1 MSPER
6 LAEIRARLEA
16 ATPGPWKARRTR
28 TDLAF
33 HVPAMVVWERSEGTT
48 RVLTFVAVCEAA
60 LAPNDANADLI
71 ANAPTD
77 LADLLAEVE
86 RLEQV
91 GRVLW
96 HGLEGLA
103 ACVEEL
109 RHPSLSPGLRARAA
123 DEADEALSTARA
135 ALAAT
140 EPA

>member
-1 MSPER
+1 MTPER
-6 LAEIRARLEA
+6 LAALRTELSNLEYA
-16 ATPGPWKARRTR
+16 AESHENATIQMR
-28 TDLAF
+28 
-33 HVPAMVVWERSEGTT
+33 VGTV
-48 RVLTFVAVCEAA
+48 R
-60 LAPNDANADLI
+60 DAYR
-71 ANAPTD
+71 
-77 LADLLAEVE
+77 DLLAEVD

-96 HGLEGLA
+96 RGLEGLA